1 MHPAYHKGISCV
13 YHITRDHA
21 MTDLLIFNT
30 RIITPQKVL
39 ERGWI
44 ICREGRIVAI
54 GNGEPARKPDGTA
67 INGNGQTLLPGFVDI
82 HTHGAMG
89 HAVMHAT
96 PEALIG
102 MSQFFA
108 RHGVTSFLASTQSD
122 TQARITDALKAIVAT
137 IKHPDLHAHLLGAH
151 LESPYVDL
159 RYGNQHTRPA
169 LPQEARDWLSLGIIK
184 LLTLAP
190 EIPENEWLIREA
202 VAQGITVSVGHS
214 DATYDQMERAIAI
227 GITHSTHTFH
237 DMRPFHHHEAGVVG
251 AVMESGMVGCDI
263 IADGVH
269 VSDGAIR
276 LLWMLKRPDKLML
289 ITDSIYPSGLGDG
302 VFGGDKEQV
311 TVTDGVARNHDGAL
325 AGGIMPMD
333 AGLRRLMSIVRE
345 PIERVWQATSLNPAH
360 AIHVA
365 HRKGSIEIGKDAD
378 LVLMDS
384 DMRVQKTLVMGRV
397 VYEG

>member
-1 MHPAYHKGISCV
+1 
-13 YHITRDHA
+13 

-30 RIITPQKVL
+30 HIITPQKVL

-44 ICREGRIVAI
+44 ICRDGRIVAI
-54 GNGEPARKPDGTA
+54 GNDEPTRKPDSMA
-67 INGNGQTLLPGFVDI
+67 IDGQGLTLLPGFVDI
-82 HTHGAMG
+82 HAHGAMG

-102 MSQFFA
+102 MSKFFA
-108 RHGVTSFLASTQSD
+108 RHGVTSFLATTQSD
-122 TQARITDALKAIVAT
+122 THNCITEALKAIVAT
-137 IKHPDLHAHLLGAH
+137 IKHPNLHAHLLGAH
-151 LESPYVDL
+151 IESPYVNWQ
-159 RYGNQHTRPA
+159 YGNQHTRPA
-169 LPQEARDWLSLGIIK
+169 LSQEARDWLSLGVIK

-214 DATYDQMERAIAI
+214 DATYDQMEQAITI

-237 DMRPFHHHEAGVVG
+237 DMRPFQHHEAGVVG
-251 AVMESGMVGCDI
+251 AVMESCLVGCDI

-276 LLWMLKRPDKLML
+276 LLWLLKRPDKLML
-289 ITDSIYPSGLGDG
+289 ITDSIYPAGLGDG
-302 VFGGDKEQV
+302 VFGTAIDDAQV
-311 TVTDGVARNHDGAL
+311 IVTDGVARNSKGEL

-333 AGLRRLMSIVRE
+333 AGLRYLMVALRE
-345 PIERVWQATSLNPAH
+345 PIERVWQTASLNPAH

-384 DMRVQKTLVMGRV
+384 DMRVQKTIVMGRV